1 MPLEPGKM
9 LSTYRLVDKI
19 GEGGM
24 GVVWKAVD
32 SALSREV
39 AIKILPDL
47 FARDAE
53 RLSRF
58 EREARLLASLNHPNI
73 AAVYGLHEAEGARFL
88 SMEMI
93 GGEDLAHRLQ
103 AGQIPVEEAIRIAL
117 QVAEGLEAAH
127 EHGVVHRDLKPA
139 NIQVTPDGRVKIL
152 DFGLAKALTGE
163 TSTTSADPSLSPTVA
178 AAGTMAG
185 VILGTAAYMSPE
197 QAKGKTVDRRADI
210 WAFGA
215 VLYEMLAG
223 RKLYDGE
230 TISDILAS
238 VLKTDPDFEA
248 LPAATPPALRSLLRR
263 CLEKDPRS
271 RLRDIGDARIALEEI
286 LSGGPGPAE
295 TPAMMP
301 AAPATR
307 RSAWVVA
314 ALVAVVAALA
324 GATATWMLGPA
335 PSRTMPYH
343 LEVSL
348 SGDLPLLQI
357 QGSAVAL
364 SPDGEYLAY
373 VTGTPSDVSA
383 TKLHVRYLG
392 RLEDTELSGAQ
403 GAYNPFFS
411 PDGQWVGFVTPNE
424 LKKISI
430 SGGTP
435 LTLCP
440 VSLSRGAA
448 WGEGGTIVFA
458 PSPSSGLMRI
468 PAAGGQPTELTKLAE
483 GETSHRWPQFLPGGR
498 QVLFTSYT
506 SGDRNAGRIEVV
518 DVDTGKRTVLQ
529 QGGTYGRYVASGH
542 LLYINGGTMFAAPL
556 DLGTLKLTA
565 LPAPVLQ
572 EISNSIEGG
581 AQYDVS
587 RNGTIVYLTGQ
598 VAGARNTLVWADP
611 QGRMT
616 PVSSVRREYQTPRLS
631 PDGKRIATVITA
643 DGNADIWVH
652 DLERDTQTRLTFDE
666 ARDLYPVWS
675 PDGRYVYFTS
685 SRGGKWGIYRK
696 RSDGSGDEDLVMESE
711 VETDVYS
718 VSPDGRF
725 LAYHDQ
731 STAGDPWV
739 LPLDGEKRE
748 PRRVFQ
754 SGSADGDPVFS
765 PDGRWISYDSDESGR
780 WEVYVRPV
788 EGGGGK
794 WQVSAQG
801 GEFARWSRDGRWLY
815 YRERSGGVW
824 RVPVKVTSDSIEAG
838 RPEKLFEVD
847 AGIQQD
853 WDVSGD
859 GQRFLFVQT
868 ETAAGGGGGNKAKLA
883 LNWFEDLRKLL
894 TAAR

>member
-1 MPLEPGKM
+1 MALEPGRM
-9 LSTYRLVDKI
+9 LSNYRLVVKI

-32 SALSREV
+32 SALGREV
-39 AIKILPDL
+39 AIKVLPDL

-93 GGEDLAHRLQ
+93 GGEDLAHRLES
-103 AGQIPVEEAIRIAL
+103 GPLPVEEAMRIAL
-117 QVAEGLEAAH
+117 QVAEGLETAH

-139 NIQVTPDGRVKIL
+139 NIQVTADGKVKIL

-163 TSTTSADPSLSPTVA
+163 ASTTSADPSLSPTLA

-238 VLKTDPDFEA
+238 VLKTEPDFEA
-248 LPAATPPALRSLLRR
+248 LPATVPPALRALLRR

-271 RLRDIGDARIALEEI
+271 RLRDIGDARIAIEEI
-286 LSGGPGPAE
+286 LAGQTGMAEVPAS
-295 TPAMMP
+295 AP
-301 AAPATR
+301 AAPAPR
-307 RSAWVVA
+307 RTLGVVATVVA
-314 ALVAVVAALA
+314 AALLA
-324 GATATWMLGPA
+324 SAATWLLRPAA
-335 PSRTMPYH
+335 PSPMPYH
-343 LEVSL
+343 LEVSV

-364 SPDGEYLAY
+364 SPDGGYLAY
-373 VTGTPSDVSA
+373 ITGTPSDVSA
-383 TKLHVRYLG
+383 TRLHVRYLG
-392 RLEDTELSGAQ
+392 RLEETELTNAQ

-435 LTLCP
+435 LVLCP
-440 VSLSRGAA
+440 VSLSRGAS
-448 WGEGGTIVFA
+448 WGETGTIVFA
-458 PSPSSGLMRI
+458 PSPNSGLMQI
-468 PAAGGQPTELTKLAE
+468 PAAGGQPSELTKLEE
-483 GETSHRWPQFLPGGR
+483 GEASHRWPQFLPGGHK
-498 QVLFTSYT
+498 VLFTSYS
-506 SGDRNAGRIEVV
+506 SGDRNAGRIEIV
-518 DVDTGKRTVLQ
+518 DIDTHERTVLQ
-529 QGGTYGRYVASGH
+529 QGGTYGRYAASGH
-542 LLYINGGTMFAAPL
+542 LLFINGGTMFAAPL
-556 DLGTLKLTA
+556 DLAAMKLTA

-572 EISNSIEGG
+572 EISNSVEGG

-587 RNGTIVYLTGQ
+587 RNGTLAYLTGQ
-598 VAGARNTLVWADP
+598 VAGARNTMVWADP
-611 QGRMT
+611 QGRLT
-616 PVSSVRREYQTPRLS
+616 PVSSVRREYQTPRIS
-631 PDGKRIATVITA
+631 PDGKRIATVIIA
-643 DGNADIWVH
+643 EGNVDIWVH

-685 SRGGKWGIYRK
+685 NRGGKWGIFRK
-696 RSDGSGDEDLVMESE
+696 RSDGSGDEEMVLESD

-718 VSPDGRF
+718 ASPDGRF
-725 LAYHDQ
+725 VAYHDQ
-731 STAGDPWV
+731 VATGDPWI
-739 LPLDGEKRE
+739 LPLQGDKRE
-748 PRRVFQ
+748 PRRIFQ
-754 SGSADGDPVFS
+754 SGAADGDPVFS
-765 PDGRWISYDSDESGR
+765 PDGRWVSYDSDESGR

-801 GEFARWSRDGRWLY
+801 GEFARWSGDGRWLF

-824 RVPVKVTSDSIEAG
+824 RVPIKVTSDSIEAG
-838 RPEKLFEVD
+838 RPEKLFDVD
-847 AGIQQD
+847 VGIQQD
-853 WDVSGD
+853 WDVSPD
-859 GQRFLFVQT
+859 GSRFLFVQT
-868 ETAAGGGGGNKAKLA
+868 ETAGGGGGGNRVKLA
-883 LNWFEDLRKLL
+883 LHWFEDLGQLL
-894 TAAR
+894 ATAR